1 MQINP
6 QTSLNGH
13 NGPAKVTVS
22 PHAAKPRQTVFLDD
36 LPASN
41 WRSFLHHLKVAQ
53 VVGTS
58 LLRLITI
65 IWIGATFLGLVG
77 AFGGVWIGVLLL
89 LALIAFYV
97 QFFIQRRADFV
108 RFAAQKSSEPIPTI
122 LPVQDKVAV
131 YVTGE
136 CSVEGKHRRFSCLP
150 GFYRTFATREHA
162 LLCQVKDRRIFGIA
176 SWDSA
181 EVGLWY
187 VFFHPA
193 TIRKIEIGN
202 LFYSNQAMP
211 TVAIHYL
218 ATVKVNKNG
227 EAEKT
232 AVQTVFVSTLDPSEL
247 ERIVADLLVDAPKQE
262 AAGVENRGF

>member
-1 MQINP
+1 M
-6 QTSLNGH
+6 
-13 NGPAKVTVS
+13 
-22 PHAAKPRQTVFLDD
+22 
-36 LPASN
+36 
-41 WRSFLHHLKVAQ
+41 
-53 VVGTS
+53 
-58 LLRLITI
+58 
-65 IWIGATFLGLVG
+65 GLVG

-108 RFAAQKSSEPIPTI
+108 RFAAQTSSQPTPAI
-122 LPVQDKVAV
+122 LPVQDKVAI

-136 CSVEGKHRRFSCLP
+136 CSVEGKRRRFSCLP

-162 LLCQVKDRRIFGIA
+162 LLCQVRDRRIFGIA

-262 AAGVENRGF
+262 AAGVENR